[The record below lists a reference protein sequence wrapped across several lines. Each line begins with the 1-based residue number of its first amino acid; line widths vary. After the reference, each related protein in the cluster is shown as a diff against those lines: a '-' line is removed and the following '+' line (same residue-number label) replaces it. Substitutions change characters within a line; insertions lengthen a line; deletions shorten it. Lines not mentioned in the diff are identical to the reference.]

1 MWKILVTCTD
11 GTQIEYD
18 ESSIIETG
26 ISISSSISSSD
37 AFALGN
43 CSAATCTLKIADAL
57 AHANDFYHALIEVKN
72 DNVTK
77 GKYICNSSDTKGG
90 ILSLS
95 CYDYMIY
102 ASRQITTQIS
112 GKTFGAVA
120 ASACDGCGLELKDQ
134 TWTGADKECTVP
146 DTSNMTYREL
156 LAYIAQATG
165 NYCKVNEVGA
175 VVFAWFDFALSDVVD
190 GGVFDD
196 GAQSYQTG
204 ADIDGGDFT
213 YANAGT
219 ADGGGFIEQVSSHT
233 VLDAFSLE
241 IGTDEISISGVKVKN
256 GDSESLAGQEG
267 YVLSVEDNP
276 FITGKEDEYAQYIAG
291 RCVDMRFRTFTAK
304 IPENEG
310 ISVGDALYITD
321 AFNTAYK
328 SYITSVTHTV
338 YGQMSIACDA
348 ASPVRQEMQRSTV
361 ATKILQK
368 AEQSMTRKITTYDQ
382 TAQNMTSLISQGF
395 GLYTTTVTDEVG
407 GVKQYLHDKP
417 TLETSSVIWTRT
429 AQGLMVS
436 KDGMTSW
443 AIDSNGNALFNVL
456 TAHGINADW
465 VRVGGQGNGDG
476 QIVVKNAAGD
486 TIIILNNA
494 GITMADGTSLIN
506 ASGVCGDL
514 AFSSGG
520 TPFDLGW
527 AGNVIISAES
537 MVKREVFLQAMIP
550 ENYVITSAV
559 LIVSACGTAWENIMD
574 AGSSG
579 SPSYSSCNGYSRGI
593 KAYVGAGQIYKSA
606 SWDGEYTYA
615 SAGTFTQ
622 IVSGGFTEAGVNGT
636 SGTTPKQIK
645 SNDIKSMLS
654 SGLNTIKITVD
665 DFSGTTNRSYAI
677 RTGSA
682 TALLNV
688 KGYTKN

>member
-57 AHANDFYHALIEVKN
+57 AHANDFYHATVEVKN
-72 DNVTK
+72 GEKSK
-77 GKYICNSSDTKGG
+77 GKFVCNSSDTKGG
-90 ILSLS
+90 VLTLD

-102 ASRQITTQIS
+102 AGKQITTQIS
-112 GKTFGAVA
+112 GKTFGAIA
-120 ASACDGCGLELKDQ
+120 ASACDGCGLELKNQ
-134 TWTGADKECTVP
+134 SWAGANRECTVP
-146 DTSNMTYREL
+146 DTSKMTYRDL
-156 LAYIAQATG
+156 FAYIAQATG
-165 NYCKVNEVGA
+165 NYCRVDEFGA
-175 VVFAWFDFALSDVVD
+175 VVFDWFDADLTDVID
-190 GGVFDD
+190 GGVFDE
-196 GAQSYQTG
+196 GAPYQTG
-204 ADIDGGDFT
+204 SNIDGGDFS
-213 YANAGT
+213 YASSGD
-219 ADGGGFIEQVSSHT
+219 ADGGTFLETASTHT
-233 VLDAFSLE
+233 VLDAFSLDV
-241 IGTDEISISGVKVKN
+241 GTDEIGITGIRVKN
-256 GDSESLAGQEG
+256 GDTETLAGQDG

-276 FITGKEDEYAQYIAG
+276 FTEGKEEEYAQYMAA
-291 RCVDMRFRTFTAK
+291 RCVGLRFRTFMAK
-304 IPENEG
+304 IPENAE

-328 SYITSVTHTV
+328 SYITSITYNA
-338 YGQMSIACDA
+338 YGQMSIACEA
-348 ASPVRQEMQRSTV
+348 ASPVRQEMQRATV
-361 ATKILQK
+361 VTKILQK
-368 AEQSMTRKITTYDQ
+368 ADQSMNRKILSYDQ

-456 TAHGINADW
+456 TAHGINANW

-486 TIIILNNA
+486 TIILLNNA

-514 AFSSGG
+514 TFTSGG
-520 TPFDLGW
+520 TPYDLGW
-527 AGNVIISAES
+527 AGNTIATGNFIKQDVL
-537 MVKREVFLQAMIP
+537 LQAYIP

-559 LIVSACGTAWENIMD
+559 LVLSTCATSWTSVMD
-574 AGSSG
+574 DSG
-579 SPSYSSCNGYSRGI
+579 SGSLVYNTCTGYPRGI
-593 KAYVGAGQIYKSA
+593 KAYIGAQQMYKSA
-606 SWDGEYTYA
+606 VWDGEYTL
-615 SAGTFTQ
+615 GTSGAMSL
-622 IVSGGFTEAGVNGT
+622 IVSGGFTSAGVDGSATT
-636 SGTTPKQIK
+636 SPKQIV
-645 SNDIKSMLS
+645 SGDIKNLLT
-654 SGLNTIKITVD
+654 SGLNTIRFTVA
-665 DFSGTTNRSYAI
+665 DFAGSTNLSYAQ
-677 RTGSA
+677 RTGTA
-682 TALLNV
+682 TALLSV

>member
-1 MWKILVTCTD
+1 MALF
-11 GTQIEYD
+11 
-18 ESSIIETG
+18 
-26 ISISSSISSSD
+26 D
-37 AFALGN
+37 AKNFNG
-43 CSAATCTLKIADAL
+43 
-57 AHANDFYHALIEVKN
+57 EV
-72 DNVTK
+72 
-77 GKYICNSSDTKGG
+77 
-90 ILSLS
+90 
-95 CYDYMIY
+95 
-102 ASRQITTQIS
+102 
-112 GKTFGAVA
+112 FGAYV
-120 ASACDGCGLELKDQ
+120 DR
-134 TWTGADKECTVP
+134 VP
-146 DTSNMTYREL
+146 NLNRNEL
-156 LAYIAQATG
+156 L
-165 NYCKVNEVGA
+165 KSGA
-175 VVFAWFDFALSDVVD
+175 VVEAPKYASMLPDQVGGNYITVPIKARIGGTASNYDGNTNIGTSSRKTYTQGRVVVGRANGWVEKDFS
-190 GGVFDD
+190 
-196 GAQSYQTG
+196 
-204 ADIDGGDFT
+204 ADISGEDFMPAAEEVAEYWDDVDQNT
-213 YANAGT
+213 
-219 ADGGGFIEQVSSHT
+219 I
-233 VLDAFSLE
+233 
-241 IGTDEISISGVKVKN
+241 
-256 GDSESLAGQEG
+256 LAEMKGI
-267 YVLSVEDNP
+267 
-276 FITGKEDEYAQYIAG
+276 FAMTGKENLKF
-291 RCVDMRFRTFTAK
+291 V
-304 IPENEG
+304 EG
-310 ISVGDALYITD
+310 HTYDISKNSGDAGKFGETTL
-321 AFNTAYK
+321 NTA
-328 SYITSVTHTV
+328 
-338 YGQMSIACDA
+338 
-348 ASPVRQEMQRSTV
+348 
-361 ATKILQK
+361 LQK
-368 AEQSMTRKITTYDQ
+368 ALGDHKAKFSLAITHSAVATNLENMNLIGYAKYTDEQGIQRDVTLVTLNGRLLLIDDNMPTTEVAPVYAASTDTSVQTGKTYYTKSGTTYTPVAAPTGDPSTSSYYEM
-382 TAQNMTSLISQGF
+382 TAEGYTE
-395 GLYTTTVTDEVG
+395 YTTYAFG
-407 GVKQYLHDKP
+407 
-417 TLETSSVIWTRT
+417 
-429 AQGLMVS
+429 
-436 KDGMTSW
+436 DGAIEYTNCG
-443 AIDSNGNALFNVL
+443 AIDSNGNALFSVL

-465 VRVGGQGNGDG
+465 VRVGGLGNGDG

-486 TIIILNNA
+486 TVILLNNA

-514 AFSSGG
+514 TFSSGG